1 MWCFLL
7 KSAINSERTKLKF
20 FSWWLSFP
28 NEFSA
33 HPVLYL
39 KLVLV
44 MKICQSSIMSSPES
58 TDSDNNEEQINF
70 SAWWTNQFNLSSKI
84 ESQDR
89 KAIEKQ
95 IETVRFELF

>member
-1 MWCFLL
+1 
-7 KSAINSERTKLKF
+7 
-20 FSWWLSFP
+20 
-28 NEFSA
+28 
-33 HPVLYL
+33 
-39 KLVLV
+39 

-70 SAWWTNQFNLSSKI
+70 FVWRTNQFNLSSKI

>member
-1 MWCFLL
+1 
-7 KSAINSERTKLKF
+7 
-20 FSWWLSFP
+20 
-28 NEFSA
+28 
-33 HPVLYL
+33 
-39 KLVLV
+39 

>member
-1 MWCFLL
+1 
-7 KSAINSERTKLKF
+7 
-20 FSWWLSFP
+20 
-28 NEFSA
+28 
-33 HPVLYL
+33 
-39 KLVLV
+39 
-44 MKICQSSIMSSPES
+44 MSSPES

-70 SAWWTNQFNLSSKI
+70 FARRTNQFNLSSKI

>member
-1 MWCFLL
+1 
-7 KSAINSERTKLKF
+7 
-20 FSWWLSFP
+20 
-28 NEFSA
+28 
-33 HPVLYL
+33 
-39 KLVLV
+39 

-58 TDSDNNEEQINF
+58 TDSDNNVEQINF

>member
-1 MWCFLL
+1 
-7 KSAINSERTKLKF
+7 
-20 FSWWLSFP
+20 
-28 NEFSA
+28 
-33 HPVLYL
+33 
-39 KLVLV
+39 

-70 SAWWTNQFNLSSKI
+70 FAWRTNQFNLSSKI